1 MSKHHKHKKYKNNYN
16 YIDEAM
22 VNPNSYIPQQNN
34 IMSNN
39 GMPNNGM
46 QNNQNPFAMQN
57 TGNNMMPNATLKS
70 LFPNSFNSNP
80 ILNLL
85 GNIDINLLAKLL
97 LNNNSKTSND
107 VNEQNTDQNSFQELF
122 KNIDQ
127 NQLQDLLKNVDEKQ
141 INSLLGM
148 LSTNAKNQSENQ
160 EEIMQNEYEYDDSV
174 VEVYDKKYKAADIV
188 NIILALFDQKNTE
201 FLDKVMDI
209 YQENYVVQENYEVLT
224 EE

>member
-34 IMSNN
+34 IM
-39 GMPNNGM
+39 PNNGM
-46 QNNQNPFAMQN
+46 QNNQNPFVMQN
-57 TGNNMMPNATLKS
+57 TGNNTMPNATLKS
-70 LFPNSFNSNP
+70 LFPNTFNSNP

-97 LNNNSKTSND
+97 LNKNSKISND

-141 INSLLGM
+141 INSLLSM
-148 LSTNAKNQSENQ
+148 VSPNAKNQAKNQ
-160 EEIMQNEYEYDDSV
+160 EEVMQNEYEHDDSV
-174 VEVYDKKYKAADIV
+174 VDVYDKKYKAADIV
-188 NIILALFDQKNTE
+188 NIILALFDKKNTE

-209 YQENYVVQENYEVLT
+209 YQENYVVQENYEVLP